1 MLHLRPGHEA
11 ERKARARVR
20 NQFPL
25 ATSAYT
31 TDGAEVYDPVT
42 AQRLGSAAAG
52 DWAVERAWQ
61 SAADALIP
69 SNTLN

>member
-1 MLHLRPGHEA
+1 MLHYRPGHEA
-11 ERKARARVR
+11 ERKARAQVR

-31 TDGAEVYDPVT
+31 NDGAEVYDPVSV
-42 AQRLGSAAAG
+42 QLLGSAAAG

-61 SAADALIP
+61 SAAEALIP
-69 SNTLN
+69 SNTPN